1 MPSRPAAESLRPRV
15 VSLCFLP
22 KTDPAFLEI
31 LPKNF
36 DNYVNKKLIVD
47 ILRHKY
53 YNTVTKQSYVNRKGL
68 YAVKVFGF
76 KFLVTALFL
85 LIALFAAGFSAQA
98 SPNAN
103 AQSEVASVQQT
114 AEADTLGSG
123 FVLTFDAE
131 GCIPA

>member
-1 MPSRPAAESLRPRV
+1 
-15 VSLCFLP
+15 
-22 KTDPAFLEI
+22 
-31 LPKNF
+31 
-36 DNYVNKKLIVD
+36 
-47 ILRHKY
+47 
-53 YNTVTKQSYVNRKGL
+53 VNRKGL

-98 SPNAN
+98 SPNAY